1 VKGPDDRHSG
11 PEERERPGAVAAFP
25 YDRMTVERFRENFPR
40 ARWSDERKSWF
51 VPGKTAVRRI
61 DRWLAREAELVAAH
75 ADSKGRDAFAFD
87 PIASP
92 YIEVAKDLLVRTP
105 YSQTV
110 LKEVHDIPW
119 ASWDEELRAWRV
131 PFRSYEDLRRH
142 WPEIE
147 QAAQYAEPEARKRRR
162 EERGISEAGRAAQL
176 RSAERRR
183 HRHPVLAVDLPPLG
197 RAVATDQYGV
207 IVFTDASGELAELE
221 FSAVYPHVRAGLDY
235 IWGTWRSATLAE
247 LIKTWPARHEA
258 GSVEHSRGWWQ
269 PTLAELRVARRNAR
283 SIERRRRTRAP
294 KMQH

>member
-1 VKGPDDRHSG
+1 MKGSGDRHSD
-11 PEERERPGAVAAFP
+11 PEREKLGAVAEFP
-25 YDRMTVERFRENFPR
+25 YDRMTVERFREIFPR

-51 VPGKTAVRRI
+51 VPGKTAARRI
-61 DRWLAREAELVAAH
+61 DRWLAREAQLVATH

-92 YIEVAKDLLVRTP
+92 YIEVANDLLVRTP
-105 YSQTV
+105 YSHTV
-110 LKEVHDIPW
+110 LKELREIPW
-119 ASWDEELRAWRV
+119 ASWDEDLRAWRV

-147 QAAQYAEPEARKRRR
+147 QAAQHAEPEARKRRR
-162 EERGISEAGRAAQL
+162 EERRTSAAGRAAQL
-176 RSAERRR
+176 RNAERRR
-183 HRHPVLAVDLPPLG
+183 HRHPVLESDLPPIG

-207 IVFTDASGELAELE
+207 VVFTDASGELVELE
-221 FSAVYPHVRAGLDY
+221 FSAVYPHVGAGLDY

-283 SIERRRRTRAP
+283 SIERRRRTRAL